1 MTLSTQGF
9 GVSQKW
15 KENYDK
21 YYKTEQSEWRW
32 IGSATKFQN
41 IADLCSDIQHEKVL
55 EIGSGEGALLKRMN
69 DAGFASSLHS
79 LEISQSSLSCLSALG
94 LPRLAEARLFDGYTI
109 PYPDAAFDLAV
120 LSHVVEHL
128 EYPRRLLYEAARVAR
143 WVFVEVPLEH
153 TARLRMDYSFD
164 PVGHINFYT
173 AKTIRR
179 LLQTCG
185 LRVEK
190 QIVTNI
196 GKEVQIYMRGA
207 VSGLCMYYFK
217 ELLLRVTYP
226 VAASLVT
233 YHCALLAVSAESSSL
248 SSSSSA
254 ATLPIRAR

>member
-1 MTLSTQGF
+1 MTLPTQGF

-15 KENYDK
+15 KENYDN
-21 YYKTEQSEWRW
+21 YYKTDESEWRW
-32 IGSATKFQN
+32 IGSAPKFQN
-41 IADLCSDIQHEKVL
+41 IAALCRDIQHEKVL
-55 EIGSGEGALLKRMN
+55 EIGSGEGALLRRMN
-69 DAGFASSLHS
+69 DAGFASTLYS
-79 LEISQSSLSCLSALG
+79 LEISQSSLSCLSALA

-109 PYPDAAFDLAV
+109 PYPDAVFDLAV

-153 TARLRMDYSFD
+153 TARLQKDYSFD
-164 PVGHINFYT
+164 PVGHINFYS

-196 GKEVQIYMRGA
+196 GREAQIYMRGP
-207 VSGLCMYYFK
+207 VWGLCMYYFK
-217 ELLLRVTYP
+217 ELLLRVMYP
-226 VAASLVT
+226 CAASLVT
-233 YHCALLAVSAESSSL
+233 YHCALLAFAAESLPGSG
-248 SSSSSA
+248 SSSG